1 MELIFCMQITIQL
14 FYKFVLSV
22 LVGMVSHSQSTQN
35 NKIAIFLHYLKKEVR
50 NEVDVF
56 VQVNIKDFYMFILS
70 YFLVWPGMPKVLKK
84 EKQKTFF
91 MGLTKHA
98 QSTSTSVQCPWD
110 ISRKRL
116 GMKLMGIIFFTSQ
129 SKIVANDYFYL

>member
-14 FYKFVLSV
+14 FYKSVLSV
-22 LVGMVSHSQSTQN
+22 LVRMVSHSQSTQN
-35 NKIAIFLHYLKKEVR
+35 NTIAIFLHYLKKEVR

-56 VQVNIKDFYMFILS
+56 VQVNIKDFYKFILS

-98 QSTSTSVQCPWD
+98 QSTSTSVQCLWD

-116 GMKLMGIIFFTSQ
+116 VMKLMGIIFFTSQ
-129 SKIVANDYFYL
+129 SKIVTNDYFYL